1 MFISERPTS
10 GRKVIG
16 SNPVEGTFMNE
27 KKSLLQQ
34 ASSAITGAGSY
45 AVKKVFEETNNAVSA
60 IGNGGAD
67 LVVDQVTS
75 VGKTVAKKLKE
86 KGYEDCKVSVGVNFL
101 NVQIQV
107 DAPLEVF
114 LKDEEQ
120 ENEMS

>member
-1 MFISERPTS
+1 MS
-10 GRKVIG
+10 
-16 SNPVEGTFMNE
+16 E